1 LPESGSPSRMVIER
15 ALEGGADA
23 RAAQHAISP
32 IQIAGAL
39 DFSHMP
45 KLLDLAAQEG

>member
-15 ALEGGADA
+15 ALEGGADT
-23 RAAQHAISP
+23 RAAQHAISQF
-32 IQIAGAL
+32 QIAGAPL
-39 DFSHMP
+39 ISHMP